1 MFDIFSTREIA
12 SAIYILLLIIWLS
25 TRKNGIKSLL
35 GVLGA
40 VCKPIIIFPIL
51 FLFAFAAIVVYGL
64 QFFPFWNWILLKDVI
79 LWVLFVATPIFFK
92 AGTRK
97 LDTYPF
103 TQMILDNFLAS
114 AILEFF
120 ISSFTFSLCAEFVTI
135 PVFTFITILKDYNRD
150 NPKHKKHQKV
160 YDGFAIFAGLIL
172 LFFTAKIAIDV
183 IASEGIIPTLISFC
197 IPVMFSVAFLPVI
210 YSLALWAQYHDLFV
224 RMYIRN
230 HLSKKGLFPKKFRVF
245 LACGFS
251 YKKLLSFRTAYTNYI
266 TSIRSAN
273 DDDTFLSFVAAF
285 KKESH

>member
-120 ISSFTFSLCAEFVTI
+120 ISSFTFSLCAELVTI

-150 NPKHKKHQKV
+150 NPKHKKRQKV

-273 DDDTFLSFVAAF
+273 DDDAFLSFVAAF

>member
-1 MFDIFSTREIA
+1 MFDIFSTREVA
-12 SAIYILLLIIWLS
+12 SAIYILLIIIWLC

-35 GVLGA
+35 GVLDA
-40 VCKPIIIFPIL
+40 ACKPIIVFPVL
-51 FLFAFAAIVVYGL
+51 FLFTFAAIVVYGL

-103 TQMILDNFLAS
+103 SQMILDNFLAS

-120 ISSFTFSLCAEFVTI
+120 ISTFTFSLFAELITI
-135 PVFTFITILKDYNRD
+135 PVFTFITILKDYDRD
-150 NPKHKKHQKV
+150 NPKHQKYQKI
-160 YDGFAIFAGLIL
+160 YDGFAVFAGLIL
-172 LFFTAKIAIDV
+172 IFFTTKIAINV

-197 IPVMFSVAFLPVI
+197 IPIIFSVAFLPII
-210 YSLALWAQYHDLFV
+210 YLLALWAQYHDLFV
-224 RMYIRN
+224 RIYIRN

-245 LACGFS
+245 LACGLS
-251 YKKLLSFRTAYTNYI
+251 YKRILLFRNAYTGYI

-285 KKESH
+285 KKETH

>member
-12 SAIYILLLIIWLS
+12 SAIYILLLIIWLC
-25 TRKNGIKSLL
+25 TRKNGVKSLL
-35 GVLGA
+35 GVLSA
-40 VCKPIIIFPIL
+40 ICKPIIIFPVL
-51 FLFAFAAIVVYGL
+51 FLFAFAAIIVYGL
-64 QFFPFWNWILLKDVI
+64 QFFPFWNWLLLKDVI

-103 TQMILDNFLAS
+103 TKMVLDNFLAS

-120 ISSFTFSLCAEFVTI
+120 ISAFTFSLFAELITI
-135 PVFTFITILKDYNRD
+135 PVFTFITILKDYDRD
-150 NPKHKKHQKV
+150 NPEHQKHQKI
-160 YDGFAIFAGLIL
+160 YDGFAVFAGLIL
-172 LFFTAKIAIDV
+172 IFFTAKIAIDV

-197 IPVMFSVAFLPVI
+197 IPIIFSVAFLPVI
-210 YSLALWAQYHDLFV
+210 YLLALWSQYHDLFV

-245 LACGFS
+245 LACRLS
-251 YKKLLSFRTAYTNYI
+251 YKRILSFRNAYTGYI

-273 DDDTFLSFVAAF
+273 DDDTFLSFVATF
-285 KKESH
+285 QKETH